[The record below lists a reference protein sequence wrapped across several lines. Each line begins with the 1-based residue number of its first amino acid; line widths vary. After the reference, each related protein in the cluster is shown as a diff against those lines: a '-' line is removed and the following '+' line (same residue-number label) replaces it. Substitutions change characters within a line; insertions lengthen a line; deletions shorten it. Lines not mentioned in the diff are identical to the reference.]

1 MASRPG
7 MFKKRIDTQYNLR
20 ILTLFWIATVSILNA
35 NVLSFLKKTRT
46 LFQKPFSAEVMV
58 FELSVLKHHLFEAYA

>member
-46 LFQKPFSAEVMV
+46 LFQKPFSAEVTV